1 MLEDLLDASRRM
13 TASLDT
19 AEVGAIALMEAKR
32 LVGAEGG
39 LLAIRSDAGLSPL
52 HFSPTSL
59 FDLDGLSTCS
69 LMRVVETGRS
79 VVQLATDEPVLV
91 EVPMAMAAVPVVA
104 DGVVADGVVADGV
117 VAGAIMVVRVPSRP
131 FERPDMDALEMLAP
145 LVGSA
150 LQIRRSRVLC
160 LASGR

>member
-1 MLEDLLDASRRM
+1 LLEDLLDASRRM

-104 DGVVADGVVADGV
+104 DGVVADGVVA
-117 VAGAIMVVRVPSRP
+117 GAIMVVRVPSRP